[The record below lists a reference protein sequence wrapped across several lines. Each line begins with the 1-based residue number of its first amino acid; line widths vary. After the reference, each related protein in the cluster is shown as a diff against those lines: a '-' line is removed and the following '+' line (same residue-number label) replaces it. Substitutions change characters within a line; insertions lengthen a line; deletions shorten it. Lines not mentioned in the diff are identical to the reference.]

1 MRFQPFAPIIVL
13 VSFIVLVLLALIVD
27 PSLISALGNP
37 S

>member
-13 VSFIVLVLLALIVD
+13 VSFIVLVLLALIAD
-27 PSLISALGNP
+27 PSLISLLNGQ